1 MFQQFDRL
9 FCGMLFVAFGG
20 VIEGLGGLL
29 VAFGYIA
36 VALACRD
43 LAQYSAK
50 FTQVQRLCLFFAV
63 LSVAGTVM
71 FTRSSFLLA
80 IPVALMQ
87 LLMTWQLLRGV
98 AEFSRNHDAPQLAE
112 TADWRRRIYLIAN
125 ITSAVALLIIL
136 LIAKAFGDVHPS
148 IFFAAIIPTW
158 VTGLMVLH
166 LLYLTRLRFA
176 EKKPTFASAEL
187 SPK

>member
-1 MFQQFDRL
+1 
-9 FCGMLFVAFGG
+9 MLLVAFGG
-20 VIEGLGGLL
+20 SLEGMGGLL

-43 LAQYSAK
+43 LVQHSAK
-50 FTQVQRLCLFFAV
+50 FSQVLRLCVFFAV
-63 LSVAGTVM
+63 LSVARTVM
-71 FTRSSFLLA
+71 FTEPSVLLA
-80 IPVALMQ
+80 VPVALMQ
-87 LLMTWQLLRGV
+87 LLMVWQLLGGI

-112 TADWRRRIYLIAN
+112 SADWRRRVYLIVN
-125 ITSAVALLIIL
+125 VISAAAVLGIVFIS
-136 LIAKAFGDVHPS
+136 KVFGDVHPG
-148 IFFAAIIPTW
+148 IVIAAMIPAW
-158 VTGLMVLH
+158 VAGLMVLH

>member
-9 FCGMLFVAFGG
+9 FCGMLLVAFGG
-20 VIEGLGGLL
+20 SLEGMGGLL
-29 VAFGYIA
+29 AAFGYIA

-43 LAQYSAK
+43 LVQHSAK
-50 FTQVQRLCLFFAV
+50 FSQVQRLCLFFAV

-71 FTRSSFLLA
+71 FKESSVLLA
-80 IPVALMQ
+80 VPVTLMQ
-87 LLMTWQLLRGV
+87 LLMVWQLLGGI

-112 TADWRRRIYLIAN
+112 SADWRRRAYLVASVI
-125 ITSAVALLIIL
+125 SAAALLFIV
-136 LIAKAFGDVHPS
+136 LISKGFGDVHPGLM
-148 IFFAAIIPTW
+148 FAAMFPAW
-158 VTGLMVLH
+158 GAGLMVLH